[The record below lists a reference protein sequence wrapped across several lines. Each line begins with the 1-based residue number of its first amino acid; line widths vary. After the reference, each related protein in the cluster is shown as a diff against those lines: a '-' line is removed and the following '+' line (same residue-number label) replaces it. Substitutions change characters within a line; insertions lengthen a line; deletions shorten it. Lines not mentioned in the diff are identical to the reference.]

1 MFLAYNYVLYFN
13 AVLIKALIDNPQQHR
28 RNQMEIRYQAEFVIP
43 ILYLYYC
50 LYLFGCVDI

>member
-13 AVLIKALIDNPQQHR
+13 AEALIDNPQQHR
-28 RNQMEIRYQAEFVIP
+28 RNHMEIRYQAEFVSP